1 MSFFLIFFLVK
12 MAQEMKKHYGALAI
26 LDWLASLPI
35 TEEKLTVSFLA
46 KTPNKVLAE
55 AETSFKVLKIPR
67 YHIKFDNFVKYMDLS
82 ISHSKVEF
90 GKI

>member
-1 MSFFLIFFLVK
+1 
-12 MAQEMKKHYGALAI
+12 MAQKMKKHYGALEI
-26 LDWLASLPI
+26 LDWFRPSLPI

-82 ISHSKVEF
+82 ISHCKVEF

>member
-1 MSFFLIFFLVK
+1 
-12 MAQEMKKHYGALAI
+12 MAQEIRNTMGL
-26 LDWLASLPI
+26 LQFWSGWPSLPI

>member
-1 MSFFLIFFLVK
+1 
-12 MAQEMKKHYGALAI
+12 MAQKMKKHYGALEI
-26 LDWLASLPI
+26 LDWFRPSLPI

-55 AETSFKVLKIPR
+55 AETYFKVLKIPR

-82 ISHSKVEF
+82 ISHCKVEF

>member
-1 MSFFLIFFLVK
+1 MGLLQFWS
-12 MAQEMKKHYGALAI
+12 G
-26 LDWLASLPI
+26 WPSLPI

-55 AETSFKVLKIPR
+55 AVVLKIPR
-67 YHIKFDNFVKYMDLS
+67 YHIKFEKFVKYMDLS